1 MASVQNAQN
10 PRFNVHRR
18 SQPSGSIQK
27 SKPRR
32 FMYADLP
39 LSQEKKRQSLPANLS
54 ENSILPQ
61 NTKNP
66 NSQSSKQG
74 RKRRVS
80 ESTPGWHPI
89 AKKKRPKSDGDA
101 STSKAL
107 RFSPYAGSAQ
117 PSPKSEER
125 SLKRVKLI
133 VILFKLKY
141 RVHLFRTNAMY
152 CQNQQHEYQ
161 LIVITYI
168 LAKRRCLGRL
178 PCH

>member
-1 MASVQNAQN
+1 MASFQNAQNSQN

-27 SKPRR
+27 SKFAR
-32 FMYADLP
+32 FKYADVNTI
-39 LSQEKKRQSLPANLS
+39 LSR
-54 ENSILPQ
+54 

-66 NSQSSKQG
+66 NSQSSEQE
-74 RKRRVS
+74 RECRES

-89 AKKKRPKSDGDA
+89 AEKKRPKSDGDA

-133 VILFKLKY
+133 VTLFKLNFISQKY
-141 RVHLFRTNAMY
+141 H
-152 CQNQQHEYQ
+152 
-161 LIVITYI
+161 YI
-168 LAKRRCLGRL
+168 R
-178 PCH
+178 